1 VRRALRLIA
10 TSATRSRRLWAAA
23 ALAVVVLGIV
33 GVARAM
39 SGPSEP
45 PVSAPRA
52 PIAASVSRASDAGDD
67 GVAATAEPSVTTS
80 AGAPAAEAVAKDFA
94 LAWLDRTATPDEWL
108 AGLLPSATPAL
119 MAKLQGVDPLG
130 VPANRLTGTPAVVPR
145 GQGYLEV
152 SFPVDSGTLRLR
164 MVAPEGRWLVD
175 GVDWERA

>member
-1 VRRALRLIA
+1 M
-10 TSATRSRRLWAAA
+10 RSRRLWAAA

-39 SGPSEP
+39 SGPAEP
-45 PVSAPRA
+45 LVSAPRA
-52 PIAASVSRASDAGDD
+52 PIAASVSTAPDAGDD
-67 GVAATAEPSVTTS
+67 GVATTAEPSVTAS
-80 AGAPAAEAVAKDFA
+80 PGAQGPEAVAKDFA
-94 LAWLDRTATPDEWL
+94 LAWLDRTATTDEWL
-108 AGLLPSATPAL
+108 AGLLRHATPAL

-130 VPANRLTGTPAVVPR
+130 VPANRLTGPPTVVPR
-145 GQGYLEV
+145 GPGYLEV